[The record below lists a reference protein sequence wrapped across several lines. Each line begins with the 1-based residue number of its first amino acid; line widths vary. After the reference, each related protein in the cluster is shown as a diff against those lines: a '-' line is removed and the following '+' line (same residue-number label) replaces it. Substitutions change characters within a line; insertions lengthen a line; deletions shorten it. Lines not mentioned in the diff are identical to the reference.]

1 MDSVLVERLG
11 GLAGFGGPGGR
22 LTSTGRLDFAALSA
36 ADQQGLTAL
45 FAKPGAKSKPVA
57 DGFRYRITWQGKAVE
72 VAEDRVPAVLR
83 DCVVDRLK

>member
-22 LTSTGRLDFAALSA
+22 LTSTGRLDFAGLSA
-36 ADQQGLTAL
+36 ADQQVVAAL
-45 FAKPGAKSKPVA
+45 FAKPGAKARAVA
-57 DGFRYRITWQGKAVE
+57 DGFRYRITWQGKVVE
-72 VAEDRVPAVLR
+72 VGEGGVPALVR